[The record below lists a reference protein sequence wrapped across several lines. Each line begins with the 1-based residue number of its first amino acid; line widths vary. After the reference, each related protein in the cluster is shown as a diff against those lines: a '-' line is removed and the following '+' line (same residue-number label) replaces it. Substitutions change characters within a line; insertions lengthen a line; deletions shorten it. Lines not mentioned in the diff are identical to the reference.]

1 MFSKFYDEKIKNWT
15 TDICHVLEL
24 IVAIFVLIGVVMAL
38 ISLVPTVDD
47 FWQNR
52 YEADSLMHFLE
63 RALAIVIGVE
73 FMKMLCHPNADNIL
87 ETIIFLVAR
96 HMIIVTTSTP
106 MEDLI
111 STISIVL
118 LCFMRRYLSASK
130 KRESLWPIKEE
141 KEEKD
146 QK

>member
-118 LCFMRRYLSASK
+118 LCFMRRYLSVSK